1 MFFSNGNIRNVVAML
16 PNVVKIDVEHDNV
29 AWTLSNVVQF
39 NVEIHNVVSILLNVV
54 NYVDEHKNNVEPTLQ
69 PKNNVEPTLKCFWN
83 VNKRPRWDPFSK
95 YITVLPTNHYHKSLN
110 VTCFRGSVILLWY
123 LFILLFLYH

>member
-29 AWTLSNVVQF
+29 ACTLSNVVQF

-54 NYVDEHKNNVEPTLQ
+54 NYVDEHNVVSTLTWRCATSRRHINL
-69 PKNNVEPTLKCFWN
+69 KTTLNRRCNLKTTLNRRWN
-83 VNKRPRWDPFSK
+83 VFEMLISVLVGTLLVNILQ
-95 YITVLPTNHYHKSLN
+95 YYLLITIT
-110 VTCFRGSVILLWY
+110 RA
-123 LFILLFLYH
+123 

>member
-54 NYVDEHKNNVEPTLQ
+54 NYVDEHNVVSTL
-69 PKNNVEPTLKCFWN
+69 T
-83 VNKRPRWDPFSK
+83 
-95 YITVLPTNHYHKSLN
+95 
-110 VTCFRGSVILLWY
+110 
-123 LFILLFLYH
+123 